1 MRCKVY
7 LMISFIVALM
17 VFFLPGAVYAE
28 RFADLSAGFTY
39 VQDSDLEYSWNDSSE
54 TFDTSYD
61 PSYTIDYRLGFWF
74 DGMPYIGLAFGANYT
89 TIDDD
94 LEIDV
99 LSLTPQIMFRLPLL
113 KSATYPTGE
122 WAPFI
127 AAGPG
132 IFFSRIQ
139 YEVSESSVPD
149 MIDMP
154 TVTGEYKNDQV
165 DVGLDVRAGV
175 RKMMSPNWGLNL
187 EYRFFWFEPE
197 YEDNVLGTDVKTKP
211 ELYVHSFM
219 IGVSFNY

>member
-1 MRCKVY
+1 MRCKTY
-7 LMISFIVALM
+7 LMKGFMVALM
-17 VFFLPGAVYAE
+17 IFFLPGAVYAE

-39 VQDSDLEYSWNDSSE
+39 VQDSDVEYSSNNSSE
-54 TFDTSYD
+54 TVDTSYD

-74 DGMPYIGLAFGANYT
+74 EGQPYLGLAFGVNYT

-94 LEIDV
+94 LEIDI

-113 KSATYPTGE
+113 KSARYPNGE
-122 WAPFI
+122 WTPFI
-127 AAGPG
+127 TAGPG

-149 MIDMP
+149 MIGMP
-154 TVTGEYKNDQV
+154 TLTGEYKNDQV
-165 DVGLDVRAGV
+165 DVGVDVRAGLK
-175 RKMMSPNWGLNL
+175 KMMSPNWGLNL

-197 YEDNVLGTDVKTKP
+197 YEDNVLGIDVKTRP
-211 ELYVHSFM
+211 ELYTHSFM